1 MFLNLVYFC
10 DTFIE
15 QFWLQESLEAIFLE
29 IKSVLLYLLQ
39 RSPDDPAFLV
49 IKTYF
54 KNMFTV
60 PVLRIHPLSKEWVM
74 K

>member
-1 MFLNLVYFC
+1 MMLFVHRFQVTRIQTVFLNLVYFC

-15 QFWLQESLEAIFLE
+15 QFWLRESLEAIFLE

-49 IKTYF
+49 IDLF
-54 KNMFTV
+54 
-60 PVLRIHPLSKEWVM
+60 
-74 K
+74 